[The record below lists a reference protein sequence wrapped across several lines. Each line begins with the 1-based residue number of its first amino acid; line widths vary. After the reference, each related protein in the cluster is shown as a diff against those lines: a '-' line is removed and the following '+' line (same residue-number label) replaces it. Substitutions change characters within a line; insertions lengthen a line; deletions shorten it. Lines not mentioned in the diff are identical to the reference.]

1 MKNPLVGTWR
11 LVSFEVRGQD
21 GEALYPLGDN
31 PVGYLMYGQEGY
43 MQVSMMK
50 ANRPRINAETLLLAS
65 TEEKA
70 EAAATYVSYCGRYEI
85 KNDRVILFGSPHT
98 GHLIWKRV

>member
-11 LVSFEVRGQD
+11 PVFFEVRGQD

-43 MQVSMMK
+43 MQVAMMK

-85 KNDRVILFGSPHT
+85 KDDRVILFGSPHT